1 MPAAR
6 AAGAQRKAAGAQR
19 KKVPVMTDVA
29 CFCGCCFSFDAG
41 AAACPRCG
49 EVATVTA
56 GTRLEDAGRSQ
67 PKIPVPVV
75 NGTGQNGQTPQ
86 ACPERAEPAPCPPAQ
101 RALFMTAVSSRA
113 AARPFPELTREHSDM
128 HKAMTATAQ
137 PSATDVYALG
147 RDPGETARL
156 QRQSE
161 ELGPDSAAL
170 LDRAGLRPGQD
181 AIDLGCGPRGILDL
195 LAERVKDSARARRRA
210 GRGPGPRRHGQEVH
224 RATRTRQRADRD
236 G

>member
-1 MPAAR
+1 
-6 AAGAQRKAAGAQR
+6 
-19 KKVPVMTDVA
+19 
-29 CFCGCCFSFDAG
+29 
-41 AAACPRCG
+41 
-49 EVATVTA
+49 
-56 GTRLEDAGRSQ
+56 
-67 PKIPVPVV
+67 
-75 NGTGQNGQTPQ
+75 
-86 ACPERAEPAPCPPAQ
+86 
-101 RALFMTAVSSRA
+101 
-113 AARPFPELTREHSDM
+113 M

-147 RDPGETARL
+147 RDPGETERL

-224 RATRTRQRADRD
+224 RATRTRQRGHPLAACTRGAPACHQDHSTWCTPAPCW
-236 G
+236 